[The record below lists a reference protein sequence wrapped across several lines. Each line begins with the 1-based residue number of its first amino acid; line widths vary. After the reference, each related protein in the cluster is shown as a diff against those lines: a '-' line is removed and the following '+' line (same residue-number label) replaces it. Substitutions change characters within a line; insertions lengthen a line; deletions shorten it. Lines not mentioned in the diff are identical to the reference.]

1 MDASRRFAASETSA
15 SREQVVSQSKRNPHL
30 PPWLQDV
37 PLPPK
42 PPDVDQPASGAPL
55 FAGLPEW
62 LRDEDEAPP
71 SATPDWL
78 SQTPEPSHP
87 EPDGLPVPDQTVHP
101 STETTAPP
109 EVSPPSW
116 LQSLRATIA
125 PPEEEAGAEPPPFTF
140 AGEPGDVPQTGTG
153 SDIEAPSWLIGEQ
166 PTRSGGGE
174 DVEAP
179 SWLIGE
185 QLDHGS
191 DESPEQPAGSAFPP
205 ASGAV
210 DESIEP
216 VDLPAWLRELPID
229 NAAQASPSPQT
240 ASRGEELPA
249 WLRQD
254 EPTKASPEESRSAG
268 DLPDWMRD
276 IAAQPPASPAAPDA
290 PMPAAPPAG
299 DLPDWLRD
307 IAAAPPVPPAAPVA
321 PVAETTPPAGDLPDW
336 LRDIAAQPPAPPAA
350 PVAPVAE
357 TTPPAG
363 DLPDWLRDIAAQP
376 PAPPA
381 APVAPVAE
389 TTPPAGDLPDWLRDI
404 AAAPP
409 APPAAPSAPVAETT
423 PPAGDLPDWLR
434 DIAAAPPASPAAPVA
449 PVAETA
455 PPASDL
461 PDWLRDIAAAP
472 PASPAAPSAP
482 VAETAPLAGDLPD
495 WLRDIAAAPP
505 ASPAA
510 PVAPVAETAPPASD
524 PPDWLRDIAAQPPV
538 PPVAPSAPGAEPA
551 PPAGDLP
558 DWLRDIAAQPPA
570 PPAAPSA
577 PGAEPAPPAGDL
589 PDWLTGA
596 LSTPDIPS
604 ADEKPVALP
613 STPSDLPDWLQ
624 TPDATPGAAGLPDWL
639 RGAEVPAA
647 TDAHDGRSHT
657 TEPAAPRGSSDLLSG
672 MDLPEWLRVEPEP
685 KPEPPP
691 LSGRDLDWL
700 TRLGSIAED
709 ETITGVTVATPK
721 LPPPPAPKR
730 TEEQV
735 AALNLLSRLAAEPI
749 PAATPLPLPEPTG
762 ALQRIGL
769 ERMLSMILLILVIV
783 AILVPGLFPAL
794 ETPPAIPGASE
805 IYRQIAALGA
815 NDVVLIGYEWDA
827 RRVGELRPLEQ
838 AVIGQ
843 LIAQDVKLILV
854 STDPQGTLL
863 QFDLLDTLRGAGY
876 RQQGEGYLLLGY
888 KPGGEMAL
896 RMVGRDFQ
904 TVLRS
909 DYRGDDATGSVLI
922 TGVDTGRPIA
932 RLNDLSLIIV
942 LADDTPD
949 VQGWM
954 EQVYPQAQTGD
965 RPVSLVFLL
974 PEEAAPIVQPYMRQS
989 GVAALAGRRGALAY
1003 AALGQHTGS
1012 FDPVVARSIAQQ
1024 RLATLLFAL
1033 VLLVGLAGAGG
1044 AALRRRRS

>member
-1 MDASRRFAASETSA
+1 
-15 SREQVVSQSKRNPHL
+15 VSQSKRNPHL

-37 PLPPK
+37 PLPPR
-42 PPDVDQPASGAPL
+42 PPNVDQPAGGAPL

-62 LRDEDEAPP
+62 LRDENEIP
-71 SATPDWL
+71 SSTTPDWL
-78 SQTPEPSHP
+78 SQTPAPPHP
-87 EPDGLPVPDQTVHP
+87 EPDWLPVPDQTAHLP
-101 STETTAPP
+101 SETTALP

-116 LQSLRATIA
+116 LQSLRETIV
-125 PPEEEAGAEPPPFTF
+125 PPEKEAGNEPLPSTF
-140 AGEPGDVPQTGTG
+140 ATKPGDVPQTGSSG
-153 SDIEAPSWLIGEQ
+153 SEME
-166 PTRSGGGE
+166 
-174 DVEAP
+174 VP

-185 QLDHGS
+185 QLDRGS
-191 DESPEQPAGSAFPP
+191 DESAEQPASSAFPP
-205 ASGAV
+205 LSGAA
-210 DESIEP
+210 DETVEP
-216 VDLPAWLRELPID
+216 VDLPAWLRELPVD
-229 NAAQASPSPQT
+229 NASQLSPSSRI

-254 EPTKASPEESRSAG
+254 EPSITASPEDSRSA
-268 DLPDWMRD
+268 
-276 IAAQPPASPAAPDA
+276 S
-290 PMPAAPPAG
+290 

-307 IAAAPPVPPAAPVA
+307 IAAVPPAP
-321 PVAETTPPAGDLPDW
+321 
-336 LRDIAAQPPAPPAA
+336 
-350 PVAPVAE
+350 
-357 TTPPAG
+357 
-363 DLPDWLRDIAAQP
+363 
-376 PAPPA
+376 
-381 APVAPVAE
+381 
-389 TTPPAGDLPDWLRDI
+389 
-404 AAAPP
+404 
-409 APPAAPSAPVAETT
+409 
-423 PPAGDLPDWLR
+423 
-434 DIAAAPPASPAAPVA
+434 PAAPVA

-461 PDWLRDIAAAP
+461 PDWLRDIAAQPA
-472 PASPAAPSAP
+472 ASPAAPSAP
-482 VAETAPLAGDLPD
+482 VAETAPPASDLPD
-495 WLRDIAAAPP
+495 WLRDIAAVPP
-505 ASPAA
+505 APPAA

-524 PPDWLRDIAAQPPV
+524 LPDWLRDIAAQPAASPA
-538 PPVAPSAPGAEPA
+538 APSAPVAETAPPASDLPDWLRDIVAQPPA
-551 PPAGDLP
+551 PPAAPVAPVAETAPPASDLPDWLRDIAAVPPAPPAAPVAETAPPASDLPDWLRDIAAVPPAPPAAPSAPVAETAPPASDLP
-558 DWLRDIAAQPPA
+558 DWLRDIAAQPA
-570 PPAAPSA
+570 ASPAAPSA
-577 PGAEPAPPAGDL
+577 PVAETAPPASDL
-589 PDWLTGA
+589 PDWLTGT

-604 ADEKPVALP
+604 VEEKPVAPP

-624 TPDATPGAAGLPDWL
+624 APDASPGATGLPDWL

-647 TDAHDGRSHT
+647 TDAYDGRSYT
-657 TEPAAPRGSSDLLSG
+657 TEPAALRGSSDLLSG

-685 KPEPPP
+685 KPEPPL

-709 ETITGVTVATPK
+709 ETITGVTVTTPK

-730 TEEQV
+730 TEEQL

-749 PAATPLPLPEPTG
+749 PAATPLPHPEPTG

-769 ERMLSMILLILVIV
+769 ERMISMVLLILVTV
-783 AILVPGLFPAL
+783 AIIIPGLVPAL
-794 ETPPAIPGASE
+794 ETPPIIPDASE
-805 IYRQIAALGA
+805 VHQQIAALGA

-843 LIAQDVKLILV
+843 LIAQNVKLILV

-863 QFDLLDTLRGAGY
+863 QFDLLDTLRQAGY

-922 TGVDTGRPIA
+922 TGVDTGRPIE

-954 EQVYPQAQTGD
+954 EQVYPQAQMGD

-974 PEEAAPIVQPYMRQS
+974 PEEAAPIVQPYMRQP
-989 GVAALAGRRGALAY
+989 GVIALAGHRGALAY
-1003 AALGQHTGS
+1003 AALEQNAGS
-1012 FDPVVARSIAQQ
+1012 FDPMVARSIAQQ

-1033 VLLVGLAGAGG
+1033 VLLFGLAGVGI
-1044 AALRRRRS
+1044 AALRRRRL

>member
-1 MDASRRFAASETSA
+1 
-15 SREQVVSQSKRNPHL
+15 VSQSKRNPHL

-37 PLPPK
+37 PLPPR
-42 PPDVDQPASGAPL
+42 PPDVDQLAGGAPL

-62 LRDEDEAPP
+62 LRDEDETPP
-71 SATPDWL
+71 PTTPDWL
-78 SQTPEPSHP
+78 SQTPEPPHP
-87 EPDGLPVPDQTVHP
+87 EPDWLPVPNQTAHLP
-101 STETTAPP
+101 SETTAPP

-116 LQSLRATIA
+116 LQSLRETIV
-125 PPEEEAGAEPPPFTF
+125 PPEEEAGNEPTAFTF
-140 AGEPGDVPQTGTG
+140 AGEPGDVPQTGSSG
-153 SDIEAPSWLIGEQ
+153 SEVEVPSWLIGEQ
-166 PTRSGGGE
+166 PTGSGGE
-174 DVEAP
+174 MEVP

-185 QLDHGS
+185 QLDRGS
-191 DESPEQPAGSAFPP
+191 HESAEQPASSAFPP
-205 ASGAV
+205 SSDAA
-210 DESIEP
+210 DEP
-216 VDLPAWLRELPID
+216 VEPVNLPAWLRELPVD
-229 NAAQASPSPQT
+229 NASQSSPSPQT

-254 EPTKASPEESRSAG
+254 EPSITASPEDSRS
-268 DLPDWMRD
+268 
-276 IAAQPPASPAAPDA
+276 
-290 PMPAAPPAG
+290 
-299 DLPDWLRD
+299 
-307 IAAAPPVPPAAPVA
+307 
-321 PVAETTPPAGDLPDW
+321 
-336 LRDIAAQPPAPPAA
+336 
-350 PVAPVAE
+350 
-357 TTPPAG
+357 
-363 DLPDWLRDIAAQP
+363 
-376 PAPPA
+376 
-381 APVAPVAE
+381 
-389 TTPPAGDLPDWLRDI
+389 AGDLPDWLRDI

-409 APPAAPSAPVAETT
+409 APPAAPSAPPAAPPASDLPDWLRDIAAAPSAPPAAPVTPVAETV
-423 PPAGDLPDWLR
+423 PPASDLPDWLRDIAAEPPAPPAAPVTPVAETVPPASDLPDWLR

-461 PDWLRDIAAAP
+461 PDWLRDIAAEP
-472 PASPAAPSAP
+472 PAP
-482 VAETAPLAGDLPD
+482 
-495 WLRDIAAAPP
+495 
-505 ASPAA
+505 PAA

-524 PPDWLRDIAAQPPV
+524 LPDWLRDIAAEPPAPPAAPVTPVAETAPPASDLPDWLRDIAAAPPV
-538 PPVAPSAPGAEPA
+538 TPAAPSAPVAETT

-570 PPAAPSA
+570 APSA
-577 PGAEPAPPAGDL
+577 PVAETTPPTGDL

-596 LSTPDIPS
+596 LSIPDIPS
-604 ADEKPVALP
+604 ADEKPVAPP

-709 ETITGVTVATPK
+709 ETITGVTVTTPK

-735 AALNLLSRLAAEPI
+735 AALNLLNRLAAEPI

-783 AILVPGLFPAL
+783 AILVPGLVPAL
-794 ETPPAIPGASE
+794 ETPPVIPGASG
-805 IYRQIAALGA
+805 IYQQIAALGA

-843 LIAQDVKLILV
+843 LIAQNVKLILV

-863 QFDLLDTLRGAGY
+863 QFDLLDTLRQAGY

-909 DYRGDDATGSVLI
+909 DYRGDDAIGSVLI
-922 TGVDTGRPIA
+922 TGVDTGRPIV

-974 PEEAAPIVQPYMRQS
+974 PEEAAPMVQPYMRQP
-989 GVAALAGRRGALAY
+989 GVTALAGRRGALAY
-1003 AALGQHTGS
+1003 AALEQNAGS
-1012 FDPVVARSIAQQ
+1012 FDPMIARSIAQQ
-1024 RLATLLFAL
+1024 RLATLLFAI
-1033 VLLVGLAGAGG
+1033 VLLFGLAGVGV

>member
-1 MDASRRFAASETSA
+1 M
-15 SREQVVSQSKRNPHL
+15 SQSKRNPHL

-87 EPDGLPVPDQTVHP
+87 EPDWLPVPDQTVHP

-109 EVSPPSW
+109 EISPPSW
-116 LQSLRATIA
+116 LQSLRATIV

-140 AGEPGDVPQTGTG
+140 AGEPGGVPQTGTG

-166 PTRSGGGE
+166 PTRSDGGE

-191 DESPEQPAGSAFPP
+191 DESPEQPAGSTFPP

-254 EPTKASPEESRSAG
+254 EPSTTALPEDARSAG
-268 DLPDWMRD
+268 DLPDWLRDIAATPSAPPAAPPASDLPDWLRDIAATPSVPPAAPPASDLPDWLRD
-276 IAAQPPASPAAPDA
+276 IAAQPPAPPAAPSA
-290 PMPAAPPAG
+290 PVAETAPPAG

-307 IAAAPPVPPAAPVA
+307 IAAQPPAAPSA
-321 PVAETTPPAGDLPDW
+321 PVAETAPPAGDLPDW
-336 LRDIAAQPPAPPAA
+336 LRDIAAQPPAPP
-350 PVAPVAE
+350 V
-357 TTPPAG
+357 
-363 DLPDWLRDIAAQP
+363 
-376 PAPPA
+376 
-381 APVAPVAE
+381 
-389 TTPPAGDLPDWLRDI
+389 
-404 AAAPP
+404 
-409 APPAAPSAPVAETT
+409 
-423 PPAGDLPDWLR
+423 
-434 DIAAAPPASPAAPVA
+434 APVA

-472 PASPAAPSAP
+472 PAPPAAPSAP
-482 VAETAPLAGDLPD
+482 VAET
-495 WLRDIAAAPP
+495 
-505 ASPAA
+505 
-510 PVAPVAETAPPASD
+510 
-524 PPDWLRDIAAQPPV
+524 
-538 PPVAPSAPGAEPA
+538 A

-577 PGAEPAPPAGDL
+577 PVAETTPPTGDLPDWLRDIAAQPPAPPAAPSAPVAETASPAGDL

-604 ADEKPVALP
+604 VEEKPVAPP

-624 TPDATPGAAGLPDWL
+624 APDASPGATGLPDWL

-647 TDAHDGRSHT
+647 TDAYDGRSYT
-657 TEPAAPRGSSDLLSG
+657 TEPAALRGSSDLLSG

-843 LIAQDVKLILV
+843 LIAQNVKLILV

-863 QFDLLDTLRGAGY
+863 QFDLLDTLRQAGY

-974 PEEAAPIVQPYMRQS
+974 PEEAAPIVQPYMRQP
-989 GVAALAGRRGALAY
+989 GVTALAGRRGALAY
-1003 AALGQHTGS
+1003 AALGQNAGS
-1012 FDPVVARSIAQQ
+1012 FDPMIARSIAQQ

-1033 VLLVGLAGAGG
+1033 VLLFGLAGVGV